1 MKSAGLFTSILLAP
15 VVAGAVLMWNMEHN
29 PDVATPVA
37 GTSWLV
43 IAAFGIAFALTP
55 ATGHLARRLGA
66 IDRPGGRK
74 IHDRPTPLLG
84 GAAIYAA
91 FAICVAPCALGS
103 RELRG
108 IFLSSSLIFI
118 VGAVEDT
125 RGLSARMRLA
135 FQTIAVM
142 VLIRSGV
149 ELTFLPPTW
158 WGITGEWVLTF
169 LWIVGITNAF
179 NFLDGLDGLAGGS
192 AAINGF
198 FLGTYAY
205 ATGQGSLAFL
215 SLVLSAAALGFL
227 PYNYQPHR
235 RQGTADIFLGDSG
248 STFLGFTLASLA
260 VMGDWAETSP
270 KDIIVPVL
278 ILAVPIFDM
287 ILTTVMRIREGLVNN
302 FTEWIVYTGRDHFH
316 HRLLSLGIRKKEAVA
331 IIILVNVC
339 LGISAFLLKGSNT
352 IDAFLVLGQVTV
364 VFCIIGYAM
373 VVMKKRRGDSPLQ
386 KGRRWDDPQ
395 AVSKTETATVR
406 RTETGGM
413 P

>member
-1 MKSAGLFTSILLAP
+1 MKSAAFFTSILLAP
-15 VVAGAVLMWNMEHN
+15 VVAGALLMRNMELN
-29 PDVATPVA
+29 PNVATPVA
-37 GTSWLV
+37 GASWLV
-43 IAAFGIAFALTP
+43 IVAFVIACALTP
-55 ATGHLARRLGA
+55 AAGHLARRLGA

-74 IHDRPTPLLG
+74 IHHKPTPLLG
-84 GAAIYAA
+84 GAAVYAA
-91 FAICVAPCALGS
+91 FAICAAPCILGS

-108 IFLSSSLIFI
+108 IFLSASLIFV

-125 RGLSARMRLA
+125 RGLSARVRLV
-135 FQTIAVM
+135 FQTIAVTI
-142 VLIRSGV
+142 LIRAGV
-149 ELTFLPPTW
+149 VLTFLPPTW
-158 WGITGEWVLTF
+158 WGIAGEWVLTF

-192 AAINGF
+192 AAINSF

-227 PYNYQPHR
+227 PHNYQPHR
-235 RQGTADIFLGDSG
+235 RQGRADIFLGDSG

-260 VMGDWAETSP
+260 VMGDWAEASP

-278 ILAVPIFDM
+278 ILAVPVFDM
-287 ILTTVMRIREGLVNN
+287 ILTTVMRIHEGLVNN

-339 LGISAFLLKGSNT
+339 LGISAFLLKGANT
-352 IDAFLVLGQVTV
+352 TDAFLVLGQVTV
-364 VFCIIGYAM
+364 IFGIIGYAM
-373 VVMKKRRGDSPLQ
+373 VVMKKRRGDMPSQ

-395 AVSKTETATVR
+395 GVS
-406 RTETGGM
+406 RTETTTVRGTETRGIQ
-413 P
+413 

>member
-1 MKSAGLFTSILLAP
+1 MKSTGLFVSILLAP
-15 VVAGAVLMWNMEHN
+15 VVAGAVLMRNMEHN
-29 PDVATPVA
+29 PEVTTPVA
-37 GTSWLV
+37 GAAWLV

-55 ATGHLARRLGA
+55 AAGHLARRFGA

-74 IHDRPTPLLG
+74 IHQQPTPLLG

-91 FAICVAPCALGS
+91 FAACVAPCALGS

-108 IFLSSSLIFI
+108 IFLSASLIFI
-118 VGAVEDT
+118 VGAIEDT
-125 RGLSARMRLA
+125 RGLSARVRLI

-142 VLIRSGV
+142 ILIRAGV

-158 WGITGEWVLTF
+158 WGIAGEWVLTF

-192 AAINGF
+192 AAINSF

-215 SLVLSAAALGFL
+215 SLVLSAATLGFL

-235 RQGTADIFLGDSG
+235 RRGTAAIFLGDSG

-260 VMGDWAETSP
+260 VMGDWAEASP

-278 ILAVPIFDM
+278 ILAVPVFDM

-339 LGISAFLLKGSNT
+339 LGISAFLLMGANT

-364 VFCIIGYAM
+364 IFGIIGYAM
-373 VVMKKRRGDSPLQ
+373 VVMKKRRGDVPFQ
-386 KGRRWDDPQ
+386 KGRRWDDPPTV
-395 AVSKTETATVR
+395 AKTETSNVG
-406 RTETGGM
+406 RTETRGM
-413 P
+413 